1 MSTNVKGMI
10 SLIIIGLMVFNTI
23 SMIGMGK
30 EEKESIKEQQNLG
43 SIKDTTTENALLLL
57 NQGKDTFRY
66 GTFGDEKFWGDT
78 LKLHQAIEG
87 QKFGGVGTG
96 VSPNVAISVGLKV
109 DVDAL
114 PEDIVQKI
122 KKGKIDLNDPA
133 NTLELIKLNSVIGVK
148 GTFNSD
154 GSLKTI
160 GITCALCHTVVD
172 NSLTFGIGHRLDGWA
187 NRDLNVGGIVALSPN
202 LQPIANLLG
211 TDVNTVKTVL
221 NSWGPGKYDAEL
233 LLDGKAFN
241 PQQITDGVVTGTNVP
256 GATLIPNVY
265 GLAGYSQ
272 HLWTGSWGPIPYVD
286 ALVANVDL
294 GGIGTFF
301 DPRLDDAAK
310 FPIAAANSFGHINT
324 TPDSD
329 LVTSKLPALHFYQ
342 LALASPVPQPNK
354 DFNVAAA
361 ARGDKLFSGKAKC
374 NNCHVE
380 PIWTEPGWDLHK
392 PSDVGIDSFEAD
404 RSPNGLY
411 KTMNLGGLFVR
422 ENGINMKTENK
433 GRYYHDG
440 RFKSLLD
447 VVNHY
452 QKLFNLGLSDNE
464 KNDLVEYL
472 KSLTTT

>member
-1 MSTNVKGMI
+1 VK
-10 SLIIIGLMVFNTI
+10 N
-23 SMIGMGK
+23 K
-30 EEKESIKEQQNLG
+30 N
-43 SIKDTTTENALLLL
+43 
-57 NQGKDTFRY
+57 
-66 GTFGDEKFWGDT
+66 
-78 LKLHQAIEG
+78 
-87 QKFGGVGTG
+87 
-96 VSPNVAISVGLKV
+96 
-109 DVDAL
+109 
-114 PEDIVQKI
+114 KI
-122 KKGKIDLNDPA
+122 
-133 NTLELIKLNSVIGVK
+133 
-148 GTFNSD
+148 
-154 GSLKTI
+154 
-160 GITCALCHTVVD
+160 
-172 NSLTFGIGHRLDGWA
+172 
-187 NRDLNVGGIVALSPN
+187 
-202 LQPIANLLG
+202 
-211 TDVNTVKTVL
+211 
-221 NSWGPGKYDAEL
+221 
-233 LLDGKAFN
+233 
-241 PQQITDGVVTGTNVP
+241 
-256 GATLIPNVY
+256 
-265 GLAGYSQ
+265 
-272 HLWTGSWGPIPYVD
+272 
-286 ALVANVDL
+286 
-294 GGIGTFF
+294 IGTFF

-310 FPIAAANSFGHINT
+310 FPIAAANGFGHIST
-324 TPDSD
+324 SPDSD

-411 KTMNLGGLFVR
+411 KTMNLGGIFVR

-452 QKLFNLGLSDNE
+452 QKLLNLGLTDNE